1 MCYIIESTKQRFD
14 FVAYMTVSIEKRD
27 MDMDSMKIWITSD
40 YDFLSITNSAKSD
53 HDPFQFRV
61 PFAGIDMVRI
71 RIRETII
78 KPLNCKISDTEY
90 VSEQQCLVST
100 FIDKQFSPCPIK
112 CLSLQMKGF
121 HYVNKSTTLIN
132 CAKLEDEICNGGPK
146 VWNKLGVEFFN
157 CLNPCKRI
165 TYKDSRL
172 DLYEPMYLKKQGE
185 TYANFKLEM
194 NWIRKIEREVL
205 VYDTN
210 DVIGAIGGSLGLFL
224 GFSFFDIISRC
235 LDSLIMPLVNY
246 IVSSK

>member
-1 MCYIIESTKQRFD
+1 MCYIIESPKQRFD
-14 FVAYMTVSIEKRD
+14 FPYMTVSIEKRD

-90 VSEQQCLVST
+90 VSEQQCLVSK
-100 FIDKQFSPCPIK
+100 FIDKEFSPCPIK

-121 HYVNKSTTLIN
+121 HYVNKSTPLIN

-146 VWNKLGVEFFN
+146 VWNKLSFEFFN

-194 NWIRKIEREVL
+194 NWIRKVEKEVL
-205 VYDTN
+205 VHDAT
-210 DVIGAIGGSLGLFL
+210 DAIGAIGGSMGLFL
-224 GFSFFDIISRC
+224 GFSFFDVISKF
-235 LDSLIMPLVNY
+235 LDNLIMPLVN
-246 IVSSK
+246 KF

>member
-1 MCYIIESTKQRFD
+1 MCYIIESKQRFD
-14 FVAYMTVSIEKRD
+14 NDYMTVSMEKRD

-78 KPLNCKISDTEY
+78 KPLNCKISEPEY
-90 VSEQQCLVST
+90 VSEQQCLVSK

-121 HYVNKSTTLIN
+121 HYVNKSTPLIN

-146 VWNKLGVEFFN
+146 VWNKLNSEFSN

-194 NWIRKIEREVL
+194 NWIRKVEREVL
-205 VYDTN
+205 VHDAT
-210 DVIGAIGGSLGLFL
+210 DAIGAIGGSMGLFL
-224 GFSFFDIISRC
+224 GFSFFDVISKF
-235 LDSLIMPLVNY
+235 LDNLIMPLVN
-246 IVSSK
+246 KF

>member
-14 FVAYMTVSIEKRD
+14 FPYMTVSIEKRD
-27 MDMDSMKIWITSD
+27 MDMDSMKVWITSD
-40 YDFLSITNSAKSD
+40 YDFLSITHSPKSD

-121 HYVNKSTTLIN
+121 HYVNKSTPLIN

-146 VWNKLGVEFFN
+146 VWNKLSFEFYN

-194 NWIRKIEREVL
+194 NWIRKVEREVL
-205 VYDTN
+205 VHDAT
-210 DVIGAIGGSLGLFL
+210 DAIGAIGGSMGLFL
-224 GFSFFDIISRC
+224 GFSFFDVISKF
-235 LDSLIMPLVNY
+235 LDNLIMPLVN
-246 IVSSK
+246 KF

>member
-146 VWNKLGVEFFN
+146 VWNKLSFGFFN

-194 NWIRKIEREVL
+194 NWIRKVEREVL
-205 VYDTN
+205 VHDAT
-210 DVIGAIGGSLGLFL
+210 DAIGAIGGSMGLFL
-224 GFSFFDIISRC
+224 GFSFFDVISKF
-235 LDSLIMPLVNY
+235 LDNLIMPLVN
-246 IVSSK
+246 KF